1 MFAVSASH
9 TQSIDKELVY
19 SFGFFET
26 KCNIQMK
33 CVPWLKRRHYYVE
46 AYFALELLS
55 CEVNTFQHRWIG
67 IPLFFMTIKSYQTV
81 ESHQHRRHVDLQT
94 ESFGAQVCVC
104 VLLLRYQLQPAL
116 DTHKNTS
123 SVKRKKGKKAAAKS
137 FAESTPRISFF
148 FLSKWHPSLYSILW
162 LARSFYFFVWVEN
175 EIDNL

>member
-1 MFAVSASH
+1 M
-9 TQSIDKELVY
+9 QY
-19 SFGFFET
+19 SNEMRALIE
-26 KCNIQMK
+26 KK
-33 CVPWLKRRHYYVE
+33 
-46 AYFALELLS
+46 LELLS

-116 DTHKNTS
+116 DTQKI
-123 SVKRKKGKKAAAKS
+123 RKKSGVTRKRGKRQLPKALRRAHPGFHFS
-137 FAESTPRISFF
+137 
-148 FLSKWHPSLYSILW
+148 LSKRHTSLYSILW
-162 LARSFYFFVWVEN
+162 LAHSFYLFVWVEN